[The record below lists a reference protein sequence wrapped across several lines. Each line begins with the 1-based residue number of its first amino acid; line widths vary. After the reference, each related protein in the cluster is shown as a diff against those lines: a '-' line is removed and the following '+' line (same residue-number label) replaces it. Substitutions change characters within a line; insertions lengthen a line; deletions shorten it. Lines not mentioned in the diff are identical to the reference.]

1 MDLGQSY
8 PVQLSVS
15 ITSLTRSFL
24 SSNLN
29 FHQKL
34 LGHLPVYLIND
45 TQKASDFVDVLSSL
59 LFLCDETNMIE
70 VVEDSRLLRVQ
81 FLKTNQH
88 LF

>member
-15 ITSLTRSFL
+15 VTSLITRSFL

-59 LFLCDETNMIE
+59 LP
-70 VVEDSRLLRVQ
+70 V
-81 FLKTNQH
+81 
-88 LF
+88 